1 MAFAHYLKRTTTT
14 GSYSYRR
21 SIPEDCRGHWGQR
34 EYKTSLKTKKHSE
47 ALGKA
52 AIINAGFEER
62 VRQIRVLNERGF
74 LPSHLLLEEA
84 KQILRDA
91 GVHPQQFP
99 TTKAEADKF
108 FSDQL
113 EWSER
118 YTASIPEEISYDVD
132 GTLRTE
138 YLENAANPFHVAH
151 EIIKGRLTKSLIPSI
166 GEATETYITLNN
178 AETKRTSHLQKKHEQ
193 RVRRAVAQLGNLQR
207 PITEINRIAARRHKE
222 ALRLA
227 NPRWATDTLNRTL
240 TTLSSVFAVA
250 IREYELDMA
259 NPFIGLVEKARSKD
273 SNTSETRSNKRRSFT
288 PSELESYKS
297 ALATLNEEA
306 RIVGMIMVQTG
317 CRTME
322 AAGLL
327 VQDLDLDSDTAYIK
341 IRFNQIRGLK
351 TENSARDVP
360 IFGATLDV
368 VKSYFAKQKASSPN
382 EPAFP
387 RYGRDGG
394 MDAISQLLNKIIRN
408 NLSLSDKRLVAYSS
422 RHTMKDKLR
431 ELEVAEDMQKAIMG
445 HGTLG
450 NSGSYGAG
458 FARKKMLSI
467 LTNAESLVQWGK

>member
-21 SIPEDCRGHWGQR
+21 SIPEDCRNHWGQR
-34 EYKTSLKTKKHSE
+34 EYKASLKTKKHSE
-47 ALGKA
+47 ALHKA
-52 AIINAGFEER
+52 AITNAGFEER
-62 VRQIRVLNERGF
+62 VKQIRALNERGF
-74 LPSHLLLEEA
+74 LPSHLLQEEA
-84 KQILRDA
+84 KQILKDA
-91 GVHPQQFP
+91 GIHPQQIP
-99 TTKAEADKF
+99 TTKAEADVF
-108 FSDQL
+108 FGKQIA
-113 EWSER
+113 WSEE
-118 YTASIPEEISYDVD
+118 YLNSVPEENRVNPD
-132 GTLRTE
+132 GSFQTE
-138 YLENAANPFHVAH
+138 YLENTANPHYVAH
-151 EIIKGRLTKSLIPSI
+151 EIIKGRLAKSLTPSI
-166 GEATETYITLNN
+166 NEATETYISLNS
-178 AETKRTSHLQKKHEQ
+178 AETRRTDHLQKKHEQ
-193 RVRRAVAQLGNLQR
+193 RVRRAVAQLGDLQR

-240 TTLSSVFAVA
+240 TTISSVFAVA

-259 NPFIGLVEKARSKD
+259 NPFIRLVEKARSKD
-273 SNTSETRSNKRRSFT
+273 SNTSGTRSNKRRSFT
-288 PSELESYKS
+288 PTELESYKS
-297 ALATLNEEA
+297 ELATLNEQA

-322 AAGLL
+322 AAGVLL
-327 VQDLDLDSDTAYIK
+327 QDLELDGETPYIK
-341 IRFNQIRGLK
+341 IRFNKIRGLK

-360 IFGATLDV
+360 IFGATLDAL
-368 VKSYFAKQKASSPN
+368 KSYLAKQKAYSLN

-394 MDAISQLLNKIIRN
+394 MDAVSQLLNNIIRKR
-408 NLSLSDKRLVAYSS
+408 LSITDKRLVAYSS

-467 LTNAESLVQWGK
+467 LTNAENLDQWGK

>member
-1 MAFAHYLKRTTTT
+1 MAFAHYLKRTATT

-21 SIPEDCRGHWGQR
+21 SIPEDCRNHWGQR
-34 EYKTSLKTKKHSE
+34 EYKVSLKTKKHSE
-47 ALGKA
+47 ALRKT
-52 AIINAGFEER
+52 AITNAGFEER
-62 VRQIRVLNERGF
+62 VKQIRALNEREF

-91 GVHPQQFP
+91 GVHPQQIP
-99 TTKAEADKF
+99 TTKAEADAF
-108 FSDQL
+108 FGKQIA
-113 EWSER
+113 WSEE
-118 YTASIPEEISYDVD
+118 YLNSIPEENSYNPD
-132 GTLRTE
+132 GSLQTE
-138 YLENAANPFHVAH
+138 YVENTANPFHVAH
-151 EIIKGRLTKSLIPSI
+151 EIIKGRLTNSLIPSI
-166 GEATETYITLNN
+166 SEATETYITLNN
-178 AETKRTSHLQKKHEQ
+178 AEAKRTNHLQKKHEQ
-193 RVRRAVAQLGNLQR
+193 RVRRAVAQLENLQR

-222 ALRLA
+222 ALKLA
-227 NPRWATDTLNRTL
+227 NPRWATDTLNRAL

-250 IREYELDMA
+250 IREYELDIA
-259 NPFIGLVEKARSKD
+259 NPFIGLDEKARFKD
-273 SNTSETRSNKRRSFT
+273 SNTSETRENKRRSFT
-288 PSELESYKS
+288 PPELSNYKS
-297 ALATLNEEA
+297 ALATLNEQA

-327 VQDLDLDSDTAYIK
+327 LQDLDLDSDTPYIK
-341 IRFNQIRGLK
+341 IRFNKIRGLK

-368 VKSYFAKQKASSPN
+368 VKSYLAKQKASSPN

-431 ELEVAEDMQKAIMG
+431 ELEIAEDMQKAIMG

-450 NSGSYGAG
+450 NSGSYGDG

-467 LTNAESLVQWGK
+467 LTNAENLDQWGK